1 MIVKKSRTKNR
12 TGSLFLIV
20 GLLIGSAVLR
30 IGLGTSAAMA
40 KSEEAP
46 QSSESAMLEKPIQVE
61 TETVEISALVNAIQ
75 KREERVAAIEMK
87 QRMRGKALDVVQHE
101 IERRIEALKLAE
113 ERLSATLARADT
125 AAEDDVAR
133 LTTVYENMKPKDSAA
148 LFEEMEPKFAAG
160 FLGRMRPD
168 SAAAI
173 LSGLKPETAYTI
185 SVILA
190 GRNANAP
197 KS

>member
-12 TGSLFLIV
+12 TGPLFLIV

-46 QSSESAMLEKPIQVE
+46 QSSEPAMLEKPIQVE

-75 KREERVAAIEMK
+75 KREERVAEIELK